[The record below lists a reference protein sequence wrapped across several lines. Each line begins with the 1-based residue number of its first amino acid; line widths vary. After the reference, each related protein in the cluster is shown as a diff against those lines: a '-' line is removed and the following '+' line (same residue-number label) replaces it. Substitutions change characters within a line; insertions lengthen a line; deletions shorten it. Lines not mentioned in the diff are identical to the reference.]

1 MTTPITGNGP
11 GVYVPQPQVGAQRY
25 GLFSAANGPFPFP
38 PHAEI
43 SGVEYEAMH
52 CGDGYLWPP
61 ASCAPPGTAKTFDAC
76 NPFVWGSPF
85 TMLATYEVSAIG
97 RTEEQMR
104 ATAETRLRD
113 NQQTL
118 AEQMLWGGR
127 TTAPVMAD
135 LFSVAVSSNAVS
147 AMQDVTPTPGTA
159 VPLTEGVGLLEE
171 FLAQYPY
178 RGILHARPKV
188 SSFATERLQSVPDG
202 KPGAAGTKYLSPMG
216 NVWSFGRGY
225 SGNKPDD
232 AGTVPAAGTAYIA
245 ATGPVTFW
253 NDPTIHTNPPY
264 RSMDRSSN
272 TVFVLSEQSW
282 AGAIECVIGYVL
294 VTLTEE

>member
-1 MTTPITGNGP
+1 MVTPITGNGP
-11 GVYVPQPQVGAQRY
+11 GVYVDQPQVGAQRY
-25 GLFSAANGPFPFP
+25 GLLSAADGPYPLP
-38 PHAEI
+38 PHAAI

-61 ASCAPPGTAKTFDAC
+61 ASCAPPATAKVFDAC
-76 NPFVWGSPF
+76 NPMVWGSPF
-85 TMLATYEVSAIG
+85 TLQATYQVSAIG

-104 ATAETRLRD
+104 RTAETRLRD
-113 NQQTL
+113 NQQAL
-118 AEQMLWGGR
+118 AEQMFWGGR
-127 TTAPVMAD
+127 TVAPTMPD
-135 LFSVAVSSNAVS
+135 LLNVAVTSGAIT
-147 AMQDVTPTPGTA
+147 AMTDVTTTPGTPESFTA
-159 VPLTEGVGLLEE
+159 GVGLLED

-178 RGILHARPKV
+178 RGILHARPRV
-188 SSFATERLQSVPDG
+188 SSFAAERLQSVPDG

-232 AGTVPAAGTAYIA
+232 ATVPAAGSAYIV

-253 NDPTIHTNPPY
+253 NDPNINTNPPF

-272 TVFVLSEQSW
+272 TVYVLSEQAW
-282 AGAIECVIGYVL
+282 VGAIECVIGYVL
-294 VTLTEE
+294 VSLTQE